1 MQGKDKLEG
10 FIAENREAFDSET
23 PHKRNWSRIEEELS
37 FSNENSTP
45 KTPWYWKAAVV
56 LLLGAVSFLLIDK
69 YDFKVA
75 NDQFSNVEKFKEI
88 ETFYTLLIEN
98 KEQRLASEIAS
109 KETFILLEVEIK
121 ELDEIYSEL
130 KELFFESQPSEQI
143 LERLVHLLRQKLHV
157 IDSQLELIEKAKVP
171 QENKPSSNISM

>member
-23 PHKRNWSRIEEELS
+23 PPKRNWSNIEDQLGIS
-37 FSNENSTP
+37 TENRAP

-69 YDFKVA
+69 YDFMAA
-75 NDQFSNVEKFKEI
+75 NGHVSNVEKFKEM
-88 ETFYTLLIEN
+88 ETFYTSLIEN

-109 KETFILLEVEIK
+109 KETSILLEVEIK

-130 KELFFESQPSEQI
+130 KELFFESQPSEQV

-157 IDSQLELIEKAKVP
+157 IDSQLELIEKAKAP
-171 QENKPSSNISM
+171 QENKPSSNVSM